1 MVWLGRPFVGLCG
14 PGLVGGL
21 LVFFSSSVGGPL
33 WAWVGFG
40 LGCAPICG
48 AGKKGFWGGVRAP
61 LHGKDDFLGRVVE
74 RRGACVDTLSLHML
88 ITHFGQIQVAI
99 GINGVDEC
107 QRWEANGW
115 VGAGART
122 PPTTQKM
129 QISMGSWPQVV
140 LVMQIWAPI

>member
-1 MVWLGRPFVGLCG
+1 VGLGWFWVGLCTH
-14 PGLVGGL
+14 
-21 LVFFSSSVGGPL
+21 L
-33 WAWVGFG
+33 WGWE
-40 LGCAPICG
+40 
-48 AGKKGFWGGVRAP
+48 KGFWGGVRAP

-88 ITHFGQIQVAI
+88 VTHLGQIQVAI